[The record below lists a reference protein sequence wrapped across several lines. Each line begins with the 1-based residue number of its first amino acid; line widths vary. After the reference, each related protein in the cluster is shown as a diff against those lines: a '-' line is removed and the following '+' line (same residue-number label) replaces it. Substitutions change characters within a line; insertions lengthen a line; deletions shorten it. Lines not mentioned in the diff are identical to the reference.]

1 MKKLNWAGLNVQS
14 TYNLNKSFDV
24 EGMLS
29 F

>member
-1 MKKLNWAGLNVQS
+1 VKKLNWVGLNVQS